1 MLRSYFHTQ
10 IKKLEKRFGYDG
22 TYMHEILDASPR
34 AFWKFGLFQVMSS
47 HRESISRE
55 AWYAARITAARHE
68 DCGPCTQLVV
78 DMALREGIEKSVLR
92 AIVARD
98 FSQMGPDAALGVRI
112 TDATLA
118 HQPADDLRAEA
129 LKRFGQKGLI
139 SLAYAIAS
147 ARVYPTV
154 KRVLGHAH
162 TCERV
167 TVAGETVN
175 ATRPLTSVAA

>member
-1 MLRSYFHTQ
+1 
-10 IKKLEKRFGYDG
+10 
-22 TYMHEILDASPR
+22 
-34 AFWKFGLFQVMSS
+34 
-47 HRESISRE
+47 
-55 AWYAARITAARHE
+55 
-68 DCGPCTQLVV
+68 
-78 DMALREGIEKSVLR
+78 MALSEGVPKSIIR

-98 FSQMGPDAALGVRI
+98 FAQMGPDAALGVRLA
-112 TDATLA
+112 DATLS
-118 HQPADDLRAEA
+118 HEPADELRAEA
-129 LKRFGQKGLI
+129 LKRFGQQGLI

-175 ATRPLTSVAA
+175 AARPLTHVAA

>member
-1 MLRSYFHTQ
+1 MFRRFFHNQ
-10 IKKLEKRFGYDG
+10 IRKLEKTFDYDA
-22 TYMHEILDASPR
+22 TYMHEILDASPK
-34 AFWKFGLFQVMSS
+34 AFWKFALFQMMST
-47 HRESISRE
+47 HRESVSRE
-55 AWYAARITAARHE
+55 AAFAASITAARHE

-78 DMALREGIEKSVLR
+78 DMALRSGVSKSLLR

-98 FSQMGPDAALGVRI
+98 FSQITEDAALGVRLA
-112 TDATLA
+112 DATLA
-118 HQPADDLRAEA
+118 HEPTDELRAEA
-129 LKRFGQKGLI
+129 IKRYGQKGLI
-139 SLAYAIAS
+139 SLAYAISS

-175 ATRPLTSVAA
+175 AARPLTSVAA